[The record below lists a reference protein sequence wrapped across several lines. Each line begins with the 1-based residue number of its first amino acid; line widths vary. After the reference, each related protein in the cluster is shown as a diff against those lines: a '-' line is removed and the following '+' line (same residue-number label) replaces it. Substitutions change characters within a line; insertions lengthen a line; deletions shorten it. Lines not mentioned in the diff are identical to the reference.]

1 METGLQKLN
10 HQQKAVQRGAR
21 IASCRSS
28 GLTVRQWCS
37 ENGISAGS
45 YYKWQRR
52 LYQMTAGDGPQ
63 FIEVTPHQPA
73 RNPAAVI
80 HIRDTKVEM
89 DPNRILR
96 PEVRG
101 KHRAGRQPGHLAYAM
116 QTLSHCFICGHVH
129 DELII
134 ECSKD
139 VSIQAI
145 CDQTGRTPPW
155 LPGIE
160 LRADGYECQ
169 FYKE

>member
-10 HQQKAVQRGAR
+10 HQQKAVQWGER

-28 GLTVRQWCS
+28 GRTVRQWCS

-80 HIRDTKVEM
+80 HIRDTEVE
-89 DPNRILR
+89 I
-96 PEVRG
+96 
-101 KHRAGRQPGHLAYAM
+101 
-116 QTLSHCFICGHVH
+116 
-129 DELII
+129 
-134 ECSKD
+134 
-139 VSIQAI
+139 
-145 CDQTGRTPPW
+145 
-155 LPGIE
+155 LPGIDVNTAWIRGE
-160 LRADGYECQ
+160 LYSMHQ
-169 FYKE
+169 FFTQYLQKLKNMVQ